1 MAALRDKAT
10 LRQEIVKVSSWK
22 ISAGF
27 IGHISFLL
35 QLRNSPSLLNE
46 TIGGGSQLARQS
58 KTLVVA
64 LCLLLASFEIS
75 AQPIE
80 SLAGTMPRSGDYGEV
95 LAAMDAIGADAT
107 SLTLFWDDLVK
118 DGVYS
123 ADPDWPAIAEAVY
136 PPYDIRIQLTF
147 AVIDTLADRRPPEL
161 QSLAWDDPRVVRS
174 FTVMVEEALTR
185 MPNVDIVSIAVGN
198 EVDGHLT
205 RDKVNEY
212 ARFFEQ
218 ARSTLQNIRR
228 NVPIT
233 VKVTWPGLRDHPEF
247 RALARRGDALSITWY
262 PMDANFHFHAP
273 DEALEELSAMAAM
286 ASGPW
291 ELSEVGYPSNGC
303 GASSEGTQAIFHEG
317 LISVSATYPELTLV
331 QRVWSHDISPAEVSI
346 YSEYYMTKAACFRA
360 FLGSLGLRTA
370 RDRAKP
376 AFNVLTAR

>member
-1 MAALRDKAT
+1 MELM
-10 LRQEIVKVSSWK
+10 E
-22 ISAGF
+22 GN
-27 IGHISFLL
+27 
-35 QLRNSPSLLNE
+35 QLV
-46 TIGGGSQLARQS
+46 RQS

-64 LCLLLASFEIS
+64 FCLLLVPVETS

-95 LAAMDAIGADAT
+95 LAAMNAIGADAT

-136 PPYDIRIQLTF
+136 PPNDIRIQLTF

-161 QSLAWDDPRVVRS
+161 QNLAWDDPRVIRS
-174 FTVMVEEALTR
+174 FTAMAEDALTR

-198 EVDGHLT
+198 EVDGHLAG
-205 RDKVNEY
+205 DKVDEY

-218 ARSTLQNIRR
+218 ARSTLLNIRH
-228 NVPIT
+228 NVPVT

-247 RALARRGDALSITWY
+247 RALAQRGDALSITWY
-262 PMDANFHFHAP
+262 PMDANFHFCAP
-273 DEALEELSAMAAM
+273 DEALAELSAMAAM

-303 GASSEGTQAIFHEG
+303 GASSERTQAIFHEG
-317 LISVSATYPELTLV
+317 LTTASATYPELTLV
-331 QRVWSHDISPAEVSI
+331 QRVWSHDISPAEVSV
-346 YSEYYMTKAACFRA
+346 YSEYYMSETACFRG